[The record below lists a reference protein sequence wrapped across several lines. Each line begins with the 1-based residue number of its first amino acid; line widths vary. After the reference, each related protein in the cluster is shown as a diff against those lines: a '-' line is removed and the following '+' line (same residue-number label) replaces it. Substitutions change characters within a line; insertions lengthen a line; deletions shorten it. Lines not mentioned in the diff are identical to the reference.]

1 MLESEEPL
9 RLSILQRKFAI
20 LKAQLRQRLTSEL
33 IEYARVHWLA
43 LVDKNATSEKNRK
56 PLKRALEH
64 NSVVVLQR
72 WWDTHSDD
80 PYPTEEVSTLSLSVL
95 RLHSQTVARK
105 KRCLRQ
111 REISHSCK

>member
-64 NSVVVLQR
+64 NSVLVLQR

-80 PYPTEEVSTLSLSVL
+80 PYPTEEVGTLPLSVL
-95 RLHSQTVARK
+95 
-105 KRCLRQ
+105 
-111 REISHSCK
+111 